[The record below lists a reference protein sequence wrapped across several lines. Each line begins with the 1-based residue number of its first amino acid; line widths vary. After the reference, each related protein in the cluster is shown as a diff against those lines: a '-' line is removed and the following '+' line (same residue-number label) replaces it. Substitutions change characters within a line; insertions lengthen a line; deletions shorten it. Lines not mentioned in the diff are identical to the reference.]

1 MARRRG
7 WGGHPPSSDDEAAER
22 VISAA
27 VSLIAETGSAIT
39 IADVAS
45 SLGVI
50 RQTVYR
56 YFPTAEALMHAA
68 AVSLVDGFLD
78 QLAEHVRGIADPAEA
93 MTEGTIYSLET
104 IRNTPGFGILIT
116 GTFTENFAGNLAS
129 DEARE
134 FGMRMINRFD
144 VDWQAHG
151 YDEVSLRELVEFTL
165 RTMLSFLV
173 APNDPTRSQDELR
186 RFLRRWLGGAIEAQ
200 RPIGRPQGK
209 IVGPTDT

>member
-7 WGGHPPSSDDEAAER
+7 WGGHPPSGDDEAAER
-22 VISAA
+22 IVAAA

-68 AVSLVDGFLD
+68 AISLVDGFLD
-78 QLAEHVRGIADPAEA
+78 QLASHVAGIADPAVA
-93 MTEGTIYSLET
+93 MTEGVLYTIET
-104 IRNTPGFGILIT
+104 VRSTPGFGILIT
-116 GTFTENFAGNLAS
+116 GSFTQNFAGNLAS

-144 VDWQAHG
+144 VDWRAHG
-151 YDEVSLRELVEFTL
+151 YDEASLRELVEFTL

-173 APNDPTRSQDELR
+173 APNDPTRSKDELR
-186 RFLRRWLGGAIEAQ
+186 RFLHRWLGGAIEAQ
-200 RPIGRPQGK
+200 GRSG
-209 IVGPTDT
+209 TDSP

>member
-7 WGGHPPSSDDEAAER
+7 WGGQPPGSDDEATDR
-22 VISAA
+22 IISAA

-78 QLAEHVRGIADPAEA
+78 QLAQHVRGIADPADA
-93 MTEGTIYSLET
+93 MTEGTIYTLET
-104 IRNTPGFGILIT
+104 IRSTPAFGVLIT
-116 GTFTENFAGNLAS
+116 GTFTQNFAGNLAS

-134 FGMRMINRFD
+134 FGMRMIDRFD
-144 VDWQAHG
+144 VDWRAHG
-151 YDEVSLRELVEFTL
+151 YDEASLRELVEFTL
-165 RTMLSFLV
+165 RIMLSFLV

-186 RFLRRWLGGAIEAQ
+186 RFLHRWLGGAIEAQ
-200 RPIGRPQGK
+200 SRP
-209 IVGPTDT
+209 DA